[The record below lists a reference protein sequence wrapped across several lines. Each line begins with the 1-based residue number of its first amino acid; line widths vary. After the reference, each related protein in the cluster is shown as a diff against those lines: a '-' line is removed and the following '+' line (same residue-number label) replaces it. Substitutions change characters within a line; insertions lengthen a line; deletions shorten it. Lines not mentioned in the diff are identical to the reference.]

1 MKKKILVTGGA
12 GYIGSHT
19 VVELYNSGYQP
30 IIIDNL
36 CNSEA
41 FIIDRINSICNSNIP
56 FYKLDCND
64 PDTYKVISDN
74 EGKIDGIIHFAA
86 FKAVGESVEKPL
98 KYYKNNVG
106 SLVTLL
112 ENLDTI
118 SSDKIV
124 FSSSCTV
131 YGQPEV
137 LPVTEES
144 PIQKSLSPYGY
155 TKQVCESIIE
165 DTVKVSNSQAVV
177 LRYFNPI
184 GAHKSHLIGELP
196 LGVPDNLV
204 PYITQTGIGK
214 RKELTVFGNDY
225 NTTDG
230 TCIRD
235 YIHVT
240 DLACAHIKALEY
252 MFNNPSV
259 SINHFNVGT
268 GNGNSVLEIINAFNN
283 ASKTE
288 LNYKFGER
296 RSGDI
301 EKIWAKTDK
310 AENKLKWKAE
320 RSLQEAIYDSWC
332 WELQLK
338 QNN

>member
-19 VVELYNSGYQP
+19 VVELYKNGYSP
-30 IIIDNL
+30 IIMDNL
-36 CNSEA
+36 CNSEH
-41 FIIDRINSICNSNIP
+41 FIIDRINTICNTTIP

-64 PDTYKVISDN
+64 ANAFKTIYDT

-86 FKAVGESVEKPL
+86 HKAVGESVNEPL

-106 SLVTLL
+106 SLLNL
-112 ENLDTI
+112 IENLDTM
-118 SSDKIV
+118 STNKIV

-131 YGQPEV
+131 YGQPKE
-137 LPVTEES
+137 LPVTEQS
-144 PIQKSLSPYGY
+144 PIQKSLSPYGT
-155 TKQVCESIIE
+155 TKQFCENILE
-165 DTVKVSNSQAVV
+165 DFTKAKSAQAVI

-184 GAHKSHLIGELP
+184 GAHESHLIGELP
-196 LGVPDNLV
+196 LGVPDNLI

-214 RKELTVFGNDY
+214 RESLTVFGNDY
-225 NTTDG
+225 NTEDG

-235 YIHVT
+235 YIHVC
-240 DLACAHIKALEY
+240 DLANAHIKALEY
-252 MFNNPSV
+252 MINNPTV

-268 GNGNSVLEIINAFNN
+268 GNGNSVLEIINTFNTV
-283 ASKTE
+283 SKSK
-288 LNYKFGER
+288 LNYRYGER

-310 AENKLKWKAE
+310 AEFELKWKAE
-320 RSLQEAIYDSWC
+320 KSLKDAIYDSWH
-332 WELQLK
+332 WELKL
-338 QNN
+338 NE